1 MKKSTLK
8 KIVYTF
14 VLFVVVQLFC
24 SYKVSATTNSV
35 PVNKEETLFSANAE
49 TAARLIK
56 AGADVN
62 TRDEYGRTPLFSANV
77 EKAEVLI
84 KAGADVNARDYKGNT
99 PLHFAKDGESI
110 KLLVENGADINA
122 QDNEGWT
129 ALMIAKENR
138 GRHIARRG
146 FITSEW
152 IPFSLYDNLIEL
164 GADATIK
171 NNQGQTVES
180 IITRS
185 NVRKPILYFYPPE
198 EIQVNV
204 VLKNEQA
211 LTHTYPKYSQS
222 WNVLAKPDGSLYDVN
237 GRYYY
242 ALYWEGA
249 EENKPE
255 PEDGFIVKGSDTIS
269 FLEEKLPLLGLN
281 EREMNEFI
289 IYWLPKLEQ
298 DGYNLIRFATMEEQ
312 NEYMPLEITPKPDTL
327 IRVKMEFWHLDDR
340 KNVTEQVLPPTPE
353 RKGFVVVEWGGV
365 DR

>member
-1 MKKSTLK
+1 MKKSILK

-35 PVNKEETLFSANAE
+35 PVNKEETLFSAN
-49 TAARLIK
+49 
-56 AGADVN
+56 
-62 TRDEYGRTPLFSANV
+62 V

-84 KAGADVNARDYKGNT
+84 KAGADVNLQDDKGWT
-99 PLHFAKDGESI
+99 VLMYVKKSEGEDSDLYNYLI
-110 KLLVENGADINA
+110 EHGAD
-122 QDNEGWT
+122 T
-129 ALMIAKENR
+129 
-138 GRHIARRG
+138 
-146 FITSEW
+146 
-152 IPFSLYDNLIEL
+152 
-164 GADATIK
+164 TIK
-171 NNQGQTVES
+171 NNDGQTALD
-180 IITRS
+180 IIARRKIRYNSS
-185 NVRKPILYFYPPE
+185 NVRKPILYFYPLE
-198 EIQVNV
+198 EAQVNV
-204 VLKNEQA
+204 VLKNEQV

-327 IRVKMEFWHLDDR
+327 IRVKMEFWHLDDW